1 MTYIFLGM
9 LTQGPAPDPKR
20 KLNISTF
27 LKHLSDFLICTRN
40 SVSIVLLLGMLG
52 GLDRWVVVDSYQGV
66 GGGDSGWVLSHSFFI
81 CVFVFCSLISC
92 LFFKWVEHDSCC
104 VCFFCLL
111 FAFCVSGPSNWEL
124 LGYRNCS
131 VCNATLFIKSV
142 SDHYSVDFLGKGRVF

>member
-1 MTYIFLGM
+1 M

-66 GGGDSGWVLSHSFFI
+66 GGGDSGWVLSHSFFM
-81 CVFVFCSLISC
+81 C
-92 LFFKWVEHDSCC
+92 L
-104 VCFFCLL
+104 CLL
-111 FAFCVSGPSNWEL
+111 FSHFLSLFQVS
-124 LGYRNCS
+124 R
-131 VCNATLFIKSV
+131 A
-142 SDHYSVDFLGKGRVF
+142 